1 LSVVT
6 SLFGW
11 IGRHLL
17 LFLLIVAALVLH
29 AQLSSGTGSVAD
41 LQASADRLAAAEAAL
56 KAQVAGLENRAVTAL
71 DYGQRNSL
79 QAIDA
84 RIASLRLQQ
93 ATLAG
98 RTDTPGDLLSA
109 PQDVIVDGVRRQID
123 VELIDQELA
132 FLGALRANVESRGRA
147 LTLDGQIAQ
156 EEARIT
162 ALDAAIRADAEN
174 IRTLPSDWSPDRYV
188 REGLTVRDLQ
198 DVYAER
204 QAENRAKRAAAA
216 ARLKALID
224 ARNKLGDIRAL
235 ATPAVAIDALER
247 HIAPVSQAA
256 QAQNDKLAATLEGQA
271 RKWYQRLGIAD
282 LLWPA
287 LGVLALIIL
296 TPLAIRTLFY
306 WVLAPLAA
314 LQRPITLLEPGAP
327 IPVPADRSAV
337 SKGVRLA
344 AGEEL
349 LVKQGYLQSPSDSGS
364 KATQIFLDA
373 RFALTSLATGLF
385 FLTRIRNQAPPGS
398 ADTHSHTV
406 SATRDPFAEVALL
419 ALPAGAACVLQPRAI
434 AGVVQPT
441 AAPMRIT
448 SHWRLGTLN
457 AWLTWQLRFLVFHGP
472 ATLVLK
478 GGRGIRMEPVEAGRS
493 LAQDQLVGFS
503 AGLSYS
509 TRRTETFLPY
519 LFGQE
524 PLLKDRVATGTGLLI
539 AEEAPMAGSR
549 RGFARGLEGVTDA
562 VLKAFGV

>member
-1 LSVVT
+1 MRVLA
-6 SLFGW
+6 SLFSW

-29 AQLSSGTGSVAD
+29 AQLSPQTGSGAD
-41 LQASADRLAAAEAAL
+41 LQASSDRLAAAEADL
-56 KAQVAGLENRAVTAL
+56 KLYVAGLGNRAVTAL
-71 DYGQRNSL
+71 DESQRNSIK
-79 QAIDA
+79 AIDT
-84 RIASLRLQQ
+84 RIATLRQQ
-93 ATLAG
+93 
-98 RTDTPGDLLSA
+98 RDLLAARSGTPVDILSA
-109 PQDVIVDGVRRQID
+109 SRHVIVDETRRQID
-123 VELIDQELA
+123 LELIKQELA
-132 FLGALRANVESRGRA
+132 FLGELRENVASRGNA
-147 LTLDGQIAQ
+147 LTLDGQIV
-156 EEARIT
+156 ETRARIK

-188 REGLTVRDLQ
+188 REGLTVRDLD

-204 QAENRAKRAAAA
+204 RAVNRAKRAAAE
-216 ARLKALID
+216 ARLKNLTD
-224 ARNKLGDIRAL
+224 ARTALGEIRAL
-235 ATPAVAIDALER
+235 ATPTVAIDALER

-256 QAQNDKLAATLEGQA
+256 YAQNEKLEATLKGQA

-282 LLWPA
+282 VLWPA
-287 LGVLALIIL
+287 LGVLLLIIL

-314 LQRPITLLEPGAP
+314 LQRPITLLEPGVP
-327 IPVPADRSAV
+327 IPVPADRSGV
-337 SKGVRLA
+337 SKAVRLEP
-344 AGEEL
+344 GEEL

-364 KATQIFLDA
+364 KATQILLDA

-398 ADTHSHTV
+398 AETHSHTV

-419 ALPAGAACVLQPRAI
+419 PLPAGAACVLQPRAI

-441 AAPMRIT
+441 AAPIRIT

-478 GGRGIRMEPVEAGRS
+478 GGRGIRMEPIEAGRS

-509 TRRTETFLPY
+509 TRRTETFMPY

-524 PLLKDRVATGTGLLI
+524 PLLKDRIATGTGLLI
-539 AEEAPMAGSR
+539 AEEAPITGIR
-549 RGFARGLEGVTDA
+549 RGLARGLEGFTDA